1 MKNKSSRNKK
11 KVILAS
17 IKSKFEKKLHVA
29 SNDWF
34 RILRK
39 KYMIGFLFFII
50 SRFDISLS
58 VFVFTVK
65 KSF

>member
-1 MKNKSSRNKK
+1 MKNKSSRNKE

-29 SNDWF
+29 SNDW
-34 RILRK
+34 RK